1 MAGKV
6 LATELGG
13 AGVRVNSVSPTVV
26 LTEMGTRV
34 WGDEPKAAPML
45 SRIANGH
52 FAQPEDVASAVAF
65 LLGEGADDQRSRP
78 RRRWRVQR
86 DLTSFFV
93 SAAPR

>member
-65 LLGEGADDQRSRP
+65 LLGEGAEMINGH
-78 RRRWRVQR
+78 
-86 DLTSFFV
+86 DLVVDGGF
-93 SAAPR
+93 SAI